1 MKMSIISLY
10 FKKVNPELKTRILIK
25 MNSVKLMGFSFSESL
40 IISNN

>member
-1 MKMSIISLY
+1 MKILIISIYL
-10 FKKVNPELKTRILIK
+10 KKVNPELKTRILIQ